1 MPPLT
6 TEQKAAFKLLKRQ
19 KLTNMKKHSALD
31 AKELAALD
39 KIKKLYAAKHAA
51 VDNTTTHQQNAALAA
66 GLPIPAIMV
75 MNEQIATK

>member
-19 KLTNMKKHSALD
+19 KKANMRTLANLD
-31 AKELAALD
+31 AKEQAALD
-39 KIKKLYAAKHAA
+39 KLKLTYNNKRTIVAEKERA
-51 VDNTTTHQQNAALAA
+51 QQKDALAA